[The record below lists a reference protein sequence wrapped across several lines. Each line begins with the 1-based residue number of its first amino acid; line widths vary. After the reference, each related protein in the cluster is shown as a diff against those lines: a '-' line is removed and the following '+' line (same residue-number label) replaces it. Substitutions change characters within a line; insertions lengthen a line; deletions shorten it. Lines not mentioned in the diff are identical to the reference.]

1 MTEWSIMLTPPGIW
15 NAVPIAGDTL
25 VDWIAAA
32 LDQLNR
38 KEERQ
43 TIRKMAF
50 LRALDNL
57 K

>member
-1 MTEWSIMLTPPGIW
+1 MVNQVNPPGKW
-15 NAVPIAGDTL
+15 DPVPTAGDTL

-32 LDQLNR
+32 LGQLNR
-38 KEERQ
+38 KEECQ
-43 TIRKMAF
+43 TIYKMAF